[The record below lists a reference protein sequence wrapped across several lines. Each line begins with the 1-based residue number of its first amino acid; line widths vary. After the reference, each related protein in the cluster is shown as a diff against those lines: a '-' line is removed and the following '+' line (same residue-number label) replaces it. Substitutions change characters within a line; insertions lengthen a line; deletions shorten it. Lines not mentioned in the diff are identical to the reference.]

1 MSFDESLAARC
12 REILEREPGLTERKM
27 FGGLS
32 FLLNGKMICGVLG
45 RKLVVRVESGAA
57 YEEALKTR
65 HVRPM
70 DFTGRP
76 MRGFIYVLPEGL
88 ARKASLRTW
97 LRKAVAFGTA
107 LRPRRG
113 STRM

>member
-12 REILEREPGLTERKM
+12 REILEGEPGLNERKM

-45 RKLVVRVESGAA
+45 SKLVVRVESGTA
-57 YEEALKTR
+57 YEEALKEQ
-65 HVRPM
+65 HARPM

-76 MRGFIYVLPEGL
+76 LRGFIYVLPEGL
-88 ARKASLRTW
+88 TRKASLRTW
-97 LRKAVAFGTA
+97 LWKAVAFGKA

-113 STRM
+113 SARM